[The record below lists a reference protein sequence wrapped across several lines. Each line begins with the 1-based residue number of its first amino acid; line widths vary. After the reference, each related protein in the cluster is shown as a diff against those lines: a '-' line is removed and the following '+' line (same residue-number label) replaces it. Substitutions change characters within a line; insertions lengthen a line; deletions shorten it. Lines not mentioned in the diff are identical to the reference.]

1 MPKFSIIVPI
11 FNSEKYLEKC
21 INSLINQTF
30 KYIEIILVNDGS
42 TDNSEKIIKKYTKDI
57 RVVYLKKENG
67 GQGSAR
73 NMGLKNAKGKYI
85 CFLDSYDYVDIKM
98 CEKMYEASLCK
109 YDIVVCDYFITNREG
124 NDSYITILN
133 RDSGKLDN
141 YEYFFTGACPWNK
154 LYKKTFL
161 DKINFKFPEGII
173 YEDFAVIPTLSLYN
187 PQIYYLKEAF
197 VHYVQSDNSTMRAEK
212 YKMKHEDIFKA
223 ADYLYNIL
231 KKTKYQ
237 DELTYLMAYH
247 LLLEGSLYF
256 YRFKKYENID
266 KIAEFMH
273 KEFPL
278 WAKNKYV
285 KKFSIKHKILMH
297 LFYHRKYKTIKFI
310 QRLKGRV

>member
-1 MPKFSIIVPI
+1 MPKVSVIVPFYNAKI
-11 FNSEKYLEKC
+11 YLKKC
-21 INSLINQTF
+21 LDSLLNQTL
-30 KYIEIILVNDGS
+30 KDIEIILVNDGS
-42 TDNSEKIIKKYTKDI
+42 TDGSEDI
-57 RVVYLKKENG
+57 VKEYLHDKRLKLVNKENG

-73 NMGLKNAKGKYI
+73 NFGLSLATGKYI
-85 CFLDSYDYVDIKM
+85 CFLDSDDFADIKM
-98 CEKMYEASLCK
+98 CENMYKASLCK
-109 YDIVVCDYFITNREG
+109 YDIVVCDYFITNQEG
-124 NDSYITILN
+124 NDSYITILK

-197 VHYVQSDNSTMRAEK
+197 VHYVQSDNSTMRVNE
-212 YKMKHEDIFKA
+212 YKEKHEDIFKA
-223 ADYLYNIL
+223 VNYLCNSL
-231 KKTKYQ
+231 KQTKYQ
-237 DELTYLMAYH
+237 DELTYLIAYH
-247 LLLEGSLYF
+247 FLLEGSLYF
-256 YRFKKYENID
+256 YRFEKYENID

-273 KEFPL
+273 KNFPL

-285 KKFSIKHKILMH
+285 KKLSTKHKVLMY

-310 QRLKGRV
+310 QRLKGRL